1 MSPVCVPGQF
11 GFSRSFINQPR
22 LGVNHK
28 TMIVKIKTTGLKGK
42 PENITT
48 QILSREER
56 GVAGRGSL
64 RAERTTGTGGK
75 KKSIAFREWWW
86 WKKPFGSSRV
96 NLFIL
101 QMRRERCIEGS
112 NLPLVSEPTRGKGE
126 TMNDFTPKRVPTA
139 PCHGLTSPVP
149 GIQNRPGLSEERVSR
164 KTKHHLGVYGKASQ
178 FISKARA
185 KDWCSS

>member
-1 MSPVCVPGQF
+1 MSPVCVPSQF

-48 QILSREER
+48 QILSREEG

-75 KKSIAFREWWW
+75 KKVHSISGMMVVEKTIRILSSQPLYFTNEKRE
-86 WKKPFGSSRV
+86 V
-96 NLFIL
+96 H
-101 QMRRERCIEGS
+101 
-112 NLPLVSEPTRGKGE
+112 RGK
-126 TMNDFTPKRVPTA
+126 
-139 PCHGLTSPVP
+139 
-149 GIQNRPGLSEERVSR
+149 
-164 KTKHHLGVYGKASQ
+164 
-178 FISKARA
+178 
-185 KDWCSS
+185 